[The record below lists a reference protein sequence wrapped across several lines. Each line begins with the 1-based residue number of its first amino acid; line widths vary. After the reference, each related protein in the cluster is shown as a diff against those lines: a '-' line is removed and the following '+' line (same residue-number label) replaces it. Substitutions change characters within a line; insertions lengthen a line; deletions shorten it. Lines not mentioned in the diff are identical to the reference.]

1 MSEVRVL
8 DPDARRLLERAVEAS
23 HPPFE
28 ALNPA

>member
-8 DPDARRLLERAVEAS
+8 DPDARRLLELAAEAS

-28 ALNPA
+28 ALNSA